1 MADGLELRDG
11 ERLAQKYHALTG
23 RPLGITGEVAEY
35 EAVRLLGL
43 EPAPVRQPGYDAVR
57 HEPDGRTVKLQVKGR
72 CIRDKSKKSQRLGSI
87 KLAHD
92 WDAVLM
98 VLMDERFEAVAL
110 HHGRL
115 RHPRVPLRR
124 RPAARAVAASDSPR
138 ARHPRSRRPPP
149 LSDLSRA
156 PGLSAARIS
165 VDLAKSC

>member
-1 MADGLELRDG
+1 MANQQTLDYLKVVGPL
-11 ERLAQKYHALTG
+11 LANAKDLARQYKSATG

-57 HEPDGRTVKLQVKGR
+57 HEPDGRAVKLQVKGR

-98 VLMDERFEAVAL
+98 VLMDERFETVAIYEADRAAVERAL
-110 HHGRL
+110 
-115 RHPRVPLRR
+115 
-124 RPAARAVAASDSPR
+124 AETESR
-138 ARHPRSRRPPP
+138 ARKRE
-149 LSDLSRA
+149 A
-156 PGLSAARIS
+156 
-165 VDLAKSC
+165 LAVTKFKAIGQRVWPNP